1 MKILVVD
8 DNPDVFISTKAG
20 LELISDEFQVIGAE
34 SGKQCFDVLSEEVPD
49 LILLDLMMPKM
60 NGWKVL
66 EIIQSNIKWREIPI
80 FIITASNN
88 PEFQKTAEELGIVYI
103 KKPFTIEN
111 IKEKIDLLNDQL
123 K

>member
-1 MKILVVD
+1 
-8 DNPDVFISTKAG
+8 
-20 LELISDEFQVIGAE
+20 
-34 SGKQCFDVLSEEVPD
+34 
-49 LILLDLMMPKM
+49 MPKM

-88 PEFQKTAEELGIVYI
+88 PEFQRTAEELGVVYI
-103 KKPFTIEN
+103 EKPFTIQN
-111 IKEKIDLLNDQL
+111 IMEKIKFLNEEL